1 MHDLELPAAPQIE
14 SNLNQVQE
22 GYSPLLRAPALPQK
36 VCVSLG
42 DLDVQMSDSILVC
55 RGESVTLTPKTFAW
69 LDELKVAL
77 KCCPGRKRKNR
88 LCADRL
94 RRDSV

>member
-1 MHDLELPAAPQIE
+1 
-14 SNLNQVQE
+14 
-22 GYSPLLRAPALPQK
+22 LRAPALAQK

-42 DLDVQMSDSILVC
+42 DLGVQMSDSILVC
-55 RGESVTLTPKTFAW
+55 RGESVTLTSKTFAR
-69 LDELKVAL
+69 LDQLKVAL
-77 KCCPGRKRKNR
+77 KSYPGRKRENR